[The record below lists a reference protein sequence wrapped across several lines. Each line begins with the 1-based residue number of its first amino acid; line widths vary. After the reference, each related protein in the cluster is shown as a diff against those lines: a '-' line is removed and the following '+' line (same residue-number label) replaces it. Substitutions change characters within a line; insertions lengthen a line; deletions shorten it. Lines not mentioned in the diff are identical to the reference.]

1 MTKFTKSILIVL
13 MVATIALALVGCQNF
28 KWGPV
33 GPITTGDVENNGAM
47 VVKQGDY
54 LYYVNGMDDTANITK
69 PEDNHF
75 GKASVK
81 GSIMKSKINADGTL
95 SDTAVVVPKTYYTG
109 NTGAGLYIFGEWL
122 YYCSPSTQT
131 DKYGNVLTSNLE
143 YMRTK
148 LDGSKTQSIAVIEG
162 TSVKF
167 TFTATALI
175 YMDGTDLKKVEY
187 TDKKIGKES
196 VIASDVTG
204 SLFTAQSNI
213 VFYTTASENK
223 TLNNDVVW
231 AIDGNSTPVQI
242 IGDTTYASGET
253 PTLKE
258 QKSIS
263 LIKYDK
269 NEKVLYYSKTDN
281 DTASS
286 VGTYGYKLDSLTA
299 IDKTLEKKYAV
310 SSVSNF
316 VPLGFENGILDV
328 SSATVKVYKPISE
341 QANVNDVDKE
351 ITLSSTPTVLF
362 FEGDYVYYVISNAL
376 MRMNYMAAV
385 PSEEKISDQNL
396 LTSWLSPVKLGN
408 FIYYIDGNNYN
419 YLYRLDYT
427 TYGVEEGVVT
437 KAEGKIVS
445 GYVESDKTA
454 DGLVPKFMSEADK
467 ESYIKAHPAE

>member
-33 GPITTGDVENNGAM
+33 GPITTGEVENNGSM

-162 TSVKF
+162 SSVKF
-167 TFTATALI
+167 TFTETALI
-175 YMDGTDLKKVEY
+175 YVSGTDLKKVEY
-187 TDKKIGKES
+187 NDKKVGKES

-204 SLFTAQSNI
+204 SLFTAQSNM

-223 TLNNDVVW
+223 TLNNNVVW
-231 AIDGNSTPVQI
+231 ALDGNSAPIQI
-242 IGDTTYASGET
+242 IGDTTYASGDT

-258 QKSIS
+258 QKTIS

-269 NEKVLYYSKTDN
+269 VEKVLYYSRTDN
-281 DTASS
+281 DTAAA

-299 IDKTLEKKYAV
+299 IDKTLEKKFAV
-310 SSVSNF
+310 SSVSSF
-316 VPLGFENGILDV
+316 VPLGFEQGILDI
-328 SSATVKVYKPISE
+328 SSSTVKVYKPITE
-341 QANVNDVDKE
+341 QANVNDIDKE
-351 ITLSSTPTVLF
+351 ITLSSTPTILF
-362 FEGDYVYYVISNAL
+362 FDGDYVYYVISNSL

-385 PSEEKISDQNL
+385 PSEEQISDQSVS
-396 LTSWLSPVKLGN
+396 TSWLSPVKLGN
-408 FIYYIDGNNYN
+408 YIYYIDGNNYN

-427 TYGVEEGVVT
+427 AYGVAEGVVT

-445 GYVESDKTA
+445 GYVESDKTK
-454 DGLVPKFMSEADK
+454 DGLIPQFMSEADK